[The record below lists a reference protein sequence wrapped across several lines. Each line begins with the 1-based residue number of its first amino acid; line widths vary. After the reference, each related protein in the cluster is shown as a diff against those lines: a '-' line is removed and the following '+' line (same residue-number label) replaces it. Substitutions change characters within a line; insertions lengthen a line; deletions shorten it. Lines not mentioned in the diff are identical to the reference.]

1 MAKKYQLP
9 APEFET
15 QGSVMKRWIIASKIE
30 EQTGFQY
37 QVNNLLI

>member
-1 MAKKYQLP
+1 L
-9 APEFET
+9 
-15 QGSVMKRWIIASKIE
+15 KRWIIASKIE